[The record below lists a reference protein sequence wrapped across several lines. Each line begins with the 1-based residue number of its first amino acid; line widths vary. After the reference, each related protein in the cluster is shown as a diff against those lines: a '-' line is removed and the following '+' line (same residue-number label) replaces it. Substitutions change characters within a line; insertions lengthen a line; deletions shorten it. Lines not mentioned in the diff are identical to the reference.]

1 MGEKKQHYK
10 LYKSGKQ
17 WKTLAIT
24 AVVAIAGVLSFNDV
38 TANADVTS
46 ATIVATEV
54 TQTGSRVG
62 TWLAVMELFNLG
74 LSDGTGHFITLTQQ
88 PTY

>member
-1 MGEKKQHYK
+1 M
-10 LYKSGKQ
+10 
-17 WKTLAIT
+17 AIT

-46 ATIVATEV
+46 ATIAATEV

-74 LSDGTGHFITLTQQ
+74 LSGQVQNVGVN
-88 PTY
+88 

>member
-1 MGEKKQHYK
+1 M
-10 LYKSGKQ
+10 
-17 WKTLAIT
+17 
-24 AVVAIAGVLSFNDV
+24 AIAGVLSFNDV

-46 ATIVATEV
+46 ATIAATEV

-62 TWLAVMELFNLG
+62 TWLAVMKLFNLG

>member
-1 MGEKKQHYK
+1 M
-10 LYKSGKQ
+10 
-17 WKTLAIT
+17 
-24 AVVAIAGVLSFNDV
+24 AIAGVLSFNDV

-46 ATIVATEV
+46 ATIAATEV

>member
-1 MGEKKQHYK
+1 M
-10 LYKSGKQ
+10 
-17 WKTLAIT
+17 
-24 AVVAIAGVLSFNDV
+24 AIAGVLSFNDV

>member
-46 ATIVATEV
+46 ATI
-54 TQTGSRVG
+54 TGECQECCVKRETSS
-62 TWLAVMELFNLG
+62 A
-74 LSDGTGHFITLTQQ
+74 
-88 PTY
+88 

>member
-1 MGEKKQHYK
+1 M
-10 LYKSGKQ
+10 
-17 WKTLAIT
+17 AIT

-46 ATIVATEV
+46 ATIAATEV

-62 TWLAVMELFNLG
+62 TWLVVMELFNLG
-74 LSDGTGHFITLTQQ
+74 LSDGTGKFITLTQQ

>member
-1 MGEKKQHYK
+1 M
-10 LYKSGKQ
+10 
-17 WKTLAIT
+17 
-24 AVVAIAGVLSFNDV
+24 AIAGVLSFNDV

-46 ATIVATEV
+46 ATIAATEV

-62 TWLAVMELFNLG
+62 TWLVVMELFNLG